1 MCRVLCGGM
10 EGEDWCSVRLQTEA
24 ALTHRALAAHAPLRH
39 QHRSGPAQSTSVYE
53 YLSTILSNVKTDN
66 HFKEADCDLG
76 EETQEQFYRHRTN

>member
-1 MCRVLCGGM
+1 M

-24 ALTHRALAAHAPLRH
+24 ALTHRDGGGTRATPLSPAP
-39 QHRSGPAQSTSVYE
+39 RSGPAQLTSVYE
-53 YLSTILSNVKTDN
+53 YLSSILSNVKTDN